1 MTGLGLASRMFL
13 ATKSYA
19 LNHEWNKTNLVFPGC
34 SWSVEWFKKTFL
46 FHVYV
51 GTFKKEKEKEKERK
65 ERKEKR
71 KGKERKRKRKGKKRK
86 EKGYNFS

>member
-1 MTGLGLASRMFL
+1 MKRM
-13 ATKSYA
+13 ARRES
-19 LNHEWNKTNLVFPGC
+19 C
-34 SWSVEWFKKTFL
+34 FL
-46 FHVYV
+46 FHVY
-51 GTFKKEKEKEKERK
+51 GGSFKKEKEEEKGRK